1 MASTKKCK
9 LDIKGETAKEP
20 VKKQKPAV
28 AKSEQRPSIPIYTT
42 LVSVLDV
49 VKEPFCKSS
58 QSYLKQPAMASK
70 SNSDYIFLFTTMCPS
85 HTQTQ
90 RTTRMRMSDVQQ
102 DQTKVKGDLL
112 SSSPMCQSLSRN
124 SLGQRRNLSRISL
137 RHKESIQWLL
147 KRQSQGEVAHPT
159 RYTNH
164 FRCVSSINPC
174 TAKSCPTNPHLNHTS
189 TCSDPSSSSW
199 D

>member
-1 MASTKKCK
+1 M
-9 LDIKGETAKEP
+9 LI
-20 VKKQKPAV
+20 
-28 AKSEQRPSIPIYTT
+28 SI
-42 LVSVLDV
+42 LDV
-49 VKEPFCKSS
+49 VKEPSRKPS
-58 QSYLKQPAMASK
+58 QSYLKQPAVVSK

-112 SSSPMCQSLSRN
+112 FSSPMCRSLSRN

-147 KRQSQGEVAHPT
+147 KTQSQSEVAHPT
-159 RYTNH
+159 RYTNN
-164 FRCVSSINPC
+164 FRCVSSVNPC
-174 TAKSCPTNPHLNHTS
+174 TAKSCPTNPRLDHAT
-189 TCSDPSSSSW
+189 TRSDPSSSSR